1 MIWASVAHLPLAP
14 VAQTMSN
21 SFTAKFPGRCGICR
35 MRIRKG
41 DEVVWIPPTNIELP
55 DPYDYEK
62 LRGGGTKLVTTK
74 LAHASCQRIMEG
86 REDE

>member
-1 MIWASVAHLPLAP
+1 
-14 VAQTMSN
+14 MSN

-41 DEVVWIPPTNIELP
+41 DEVNWIPPTNIELP
-55 DPYDYEK
+55 DPYDYQK
-62 LRGGGTKLVTTK
+62 QQGGGTKLMTTK

-86 REDE
+86 KESDE